1 MAGMSTAKKILSNTA
16 IQVFGRA
23 IMAGLSIV
31 ILKIISHFLS
41 VEGYG
46 QYTAVYEFLAFF
58 GIAADLGLFTIAVRE
73 MSKGERDKTFI
84 ANNILGMRMT
94 LGVVMMSL
102 ATVAAFLIP
111 AYQDTFIPVGVA
123 VASLSVFLAI
133 MHGTVSSVLQVELRM
148 QHATW
153 GLVLGKAVSLAW
165 MAAVIFYFFADEP
178 SQAAFNQLMIAGVVG
193 NLLSFLYTFYFAL
206 KVQRIRP
213 QFTREY
219 WKEVA
224 ITAAPYGTAL
234 ILNMVYFRVSSLM
247 LLFMEGP
254 KELGYLGPA
263 MRILE
268 ILNVIPVYFMN
279 SVLPVLSKAVRE
291 GGTKVERIVQ
301 LAFNFL
307 FMTGFPMAVGLYL
320 LAYPIIFL
328 ITQPEFLSQLDKG
341 IYGSDY
347 ALRILALAM
356 FFSFL
361 NSTFNYSLIS
371 LGKQNHLLWINGS
384 AAALNIVVNLYL
396 IPRLGFRGAALSSVG
411 VELFILALSYL
422 VARRYIHYRF
432 DLVGLFK
439 IALAGLLMGG
449 AVYALKDPTYNLWG
463 LQNLNVLVLA
473 VGGAALYGGL
483 LYLFGAIPE
492 EFKKKASEKLA

>member
-1 MAGMSTAKKILSNTA
+1 MSTAKKILSNTA
-16 IQVFGRA
+16 VQVFGRA

-46 QYTAVYEFLAFF
+46 MYTAVYEFLAFF

-73 MSKGERDKTFI
+73 MSKGERDRTFI
-84 ANNILGMRMT
+84 ANNILGMRMSM
-94 LGVVMMSL
+94 GIIMMSL
-102 ATVAAFLIP
+102 AVVAAFLIP
-111 AYQDTFIPVGVA
+111 AYEETYIPMGVA

-133 MHGTVSSVLQVELRM
+133 MHGTVSSVLQVDLKM
-148 QHATW
+148 QYSTW
-153 GLVLGKAVSLAW
+153 GLVLGKVISLAW
-165 MAAVIFYFFADEP
+165 MIAVIFYFYAEAP
-178 SQAAFNQLMIAGVVG
+178 SQAAFNQLMVAGVVG
-193 NLLSFLYTFYFAL
+193 NLFSFLFTFYFVL
-206 KVQRIRP
+206 KVQKIRP
-213 QFTREY
+213 QFAKEY

-224 ITAAPYGTAL
+224 ITAAPYGAAL

-247 LLFMEGP
+247 LLFMNGP

-279 SVLPVLSKAVRE
+279 SVLPVLSRALRE
-291 GGTKVERIVQ
+291 GSGKAERIVQ

-307 FMTGFPMAVGLYL
+307 FMAALPMTMGLYI

-347 ALRILALAM
+347 ALQILVLAM
-356 FFSFL
+356 FFMFL
-361 NSTFNYSLIS
+361 NSTFNYSLIAV
-371 LGKQNHLLWINGS
+371 GKQAHLLWINGS
-384 AAALNIVVNLYL
+384 AALINIALNLYM
-396 IPRLGFRGAALSSVG
+396 IPRFGFRGTAWTG
-411 VELFILALSYL
+411 VFIEFFILVASYA

-432 DLVGLFK
+432 DVWALVK
-439 IALAGLLMGG
+439 TACAGLLMGA
-449 AVYALKDPTYNLWG
+449 AVYYLKDPTYHLWG
-463 LQNLNVLVLA
+463 LQNLNVLVLSI
-473 VGGAALYGGL
+473 GGAAFYGAL

-492 EFKKKASEKLA
+492 EFRKKIDEKLA

>member
-1 MAGMSTAKKILSNTA
+1 MSTAKKILSNTA

-23 IMAGLSIV
+23 IMAVLSVV
-31 ILKIISHFLS
+31 ILKIIAHFLS

-46 QYTAVYEFLAFF
+46 MYTAVYEFLAFF

-73 MSKGERDKTFI
+73 MSKEERDRRFI
-84 ANNILGMRMT
+84 ANNILGMRM
-94 LGVVMMSL
+94 SL
-102 ATVAAFLIP
+102 AAIMMLAASCAAFLIP
-111 AYQDTFIPVGVA
+111 AYEGTYIPMGVA
-123 VASLSVFLAI
+123 IASLSVFLSI
-133 MHGTVSSVLQVELRM
+133 LHGTVSSVLQVELKM
-148 QHATW
+148 QHSTW
-153 GLVLGKAVSLAW
+153 GLVLGKLVSLLW
-165 MAAVIFYFFADEP
+165 MVAVIFHFFAGDP
-178 SQAAFNQLMIAGVVG
+178 SQGAFNQLMVAGAVG
-193 NLLSFLYTFYFAL
+193 NLVTFLYTFYFVL
-206 KVQRIRP
+206 RIQSMRP
-213 QFTREY
+213 QFDKAY
-219 WKEVA
+219 WKEVLV
-224 ITAAPYGTAL
+224 TAAPYGLAL

-279 SVLPVLSKAVRE
+279 SVLPVLSRAVKE
-291 GGTKVERIVQ
+291 GGEKASRIVQ

-307 FMTGFPMAVGLYL
+307 FMTGLPMSIGLYL
-320 LAYPIIFL
+320 LAYPIIFI

-347 ALRILALAM
+347 ALQILALAM

-384 AAALNIVVNLYL
+384 AAVLNIIVNLFA
-396 IPRLGFRGAALSSVG
+396 IPAMGFRGAAWTSVG
-411 VELFILALSYL
+411 VELFILILSYA
-422 VARRYIHYRF
+422 VASRHIRYRF
-432 DLVGLFK
+432 EFKALFK
-439 IALAGLLMGG
+439 ILVAGIAMGA
-449 AVYALKDPTYNLWG
+449 AVHFLKEPTYHLWNM
-463 LQNLNVLVLA
+463 QNLNVLLLSA
-473 VGGAALYGGL
+473 GGAALYGAL

-492 EFKKKASEKLA
+492 EFRKKAGERLA